1 MFIPSTSS
9 NVKILWVVEN
19 NIERKLEL
27 LQKELSKATQK
38 TEEDL
43 ENFQDCLLWE
53 EYDELRYQLERDY
66 LKSKQKMENIQEL
79 IEDTVQIKNDL
90 RLFIYKILSL

>member
-9 NVKILWVVEN
+9 NVKILWAVEN

-27 LQKELSKATQK
+27 LQKELTKATQK

-66 LKSKQKMENIQEL
+66 LKSKQKMENIQNI
-79 IEDTVQIKNDL
+79 IEDTVQNKNDL

>member
-1 MFIPSTSS
+1 MLIASTSF
-9 NVKILWVVEN
+9 NIKLLWEEEK
-19 NIERKLEL
+19 NIERKLEFL
-27 LQKELSKATQK
+27 KKELTEATQK
-38 TEEDL
+38 TEEDY

-53 EYDELRYQLERDY
+53 EYDQLRYQLERVY
-66 LKSKQKMENIQEL
+66 LKSKQKMENIQNL

>member
-1 MFIPSTSS
+1 MLIASTSF
-9 NVKILWVVEN
+9 NIKLLWEEEK
-19 NIERKLEL
+19 NIERKLEFL
-27 LQKELSKATQK
+27 KKELTEATQK

-66 LKSKQKMENIQEL
+66 LKSKQKMENIQKL
-79 IEDTVQIKNDL
+79 IEDTVQNKNDL